1 MSALRVGA
9 GLKPDQAKA
18 INLPGSWS
26 VWSRAG
32 ECPGG
37 YFVTP
42 ADDDALATGLKY
54 VVVRAAMGRSSVEP
68 SLAIV
73 RTDPHKPEYLQ
84 QPTKNGA
91 RR

>member
-9 GLKPDQAKA
+9 GLKADQAKS

-26 VWSRAG
+26 VWSQAG

-37 YFVTP
+37 YFLTP
-42 ADDDALATGLKY
+42 ADGDARATGLKY
-54 VVVRAAMGRSSVEP
+54 VVVRAAMGRSSAEP

-73 RTDPHKPEYLQ
+73 RTDPHKPEYL
-84 QPTKNGA
+84 PKPKKNGA